1 MTDGT
6 ALQSEI
12 FSFLA
17 DPATHG
23 GEKVTRIDT
32 HAAAVFLAG
41 AHAWKMKRAVKFP
54 FLDFSTLARRKA
66 ALEAEIEA
74 NRPFA
79 PKIYLG
85 LVPIVRSGGAL
96 TLGGTGETV
105 EWVLKMRRFDE
116 TQTFDH
122 LAAAGRIDV
131 ALASELARNVAA
143 AHMRAPVVDAKI
155 WIAAVADYIAQNDA
169 AFRETPELFAKDATA
184 TLTTASN
191 DALAQRRPLL
201 LARGAQG
208 LVRRGHGD
216 LHLGNIALIDGAPL
230 PFDALE
236 FDPIVAAGDVLYDLA
251 FLLMDLVERRL
262 RRAGQCRAQHLFHG
276 VAHGRKTSRRWRPYR
291 CFLSLRAAIR
301 AKVTASKG
309 VNADAKKRD
318 EILSDAKTY
327 FDLACRL
334 ISPRPPQLIAVGG
347 LSGTGK
353 SVLARGLAPYILPEP
368 GALVLRSDVER
379 KATFGAAETERLP
392 PEAYTPDVTQ
402 RLYHALA
409 DKAGRAVAAGHSA
422 IVDAVFSNP
431 EERAIVEQ
439 TARDRQVPF
448 HGLFLTADLAT
459 RVARVGARVND
470 ASDADAKVAQS
481 QEKYDL
487 GNIGWHEVNASGT
500 PEQTL
505 HNTRVALR

>member
-1 MTDGT
+1 MLNTYFT
-6 ALQSEI
+6 AS
-12 FSFLA
+12 
-17 DPATHG
+17 
-23 GEKVTRIDT
+23 R
-32 HAAAVFLAG
+32 
-41 AHAWKMKRAVKFP
+41 RAEDIEA
-54 FLDFSTLARRKA
+54 LA
-66 ALEAEIEA
+66 AL
-74 NRPFA
+74 
-79 PKIYLG
+79 
-85 LVPIVRSGGAL
+85 
-96 TLGGTGETV
+96 
-105 EWVLKMRRFDE
+105 
-116 TQTFDH
+116 
-122 LAAAGRIDV
+122 
-131 ALASELARNVAA
+131 
-143 AHMRAPVVDAKI
+143 
-155 WIAAVADYIAQNDA
+155 
-169 AFRETPELFAKDATA
+169 
-184 TLTTASN
+184 
-191 DALAQRRPLL
+191 PL
-201 LARGAQG
+201 
-208 LVRRGHGD
+208 
-216 LHLGNIALIDGAPL
+216 
-230 PFDALE
+230 
-236 FDPIVAAGDVLYDLA
+236 
-251 FLLMDLVERRL
+251 
-262 RRAGQCRAQHLFHG
+262 
-276 VAHGRKTSRRWRPYR
+276 
-291 CFLSLRAAIR
+291 FLSLRAAIR

-318 EILSDAKTY
+318 EILSNAKTY

-379 KATFGAAETERLP
+379 KAMFGAAETERLP

-470 ASDADAKVAQS
+470 ASDADAEVAQS